1 MNTIILSCP
10 TLKGELLAALKQAN
24 NSSTV
29 YFMPK
34 ELHSDPN
41 KLRSYIQDFIDRLY
55 NVDRVVVCASG
66 CGGGTTGL
74 KATTAELIIPKTRD
88 CVDILLSEIDR
99 TQDKRKR
106 RVYMTK
112 SWYDYHQD
120 SSLNLDKLI
129 EAKGKE
135 EAENFIRTLYKGFEE
150 FYIVD
155 TGTYDIQEIMD
166 GLAPFIKVLNGKFT
180 IVKGEYAIL
189 HKLAEENYDDSFIRI
204 PMGGIVPEKFYPDNP
219 KADE

>member
-99 TQDKRKR
+99 MQDKRKR

-204 PMGGIVPEKFYPDNP
+204 PMGGIVPAKFYPDNP

>member
-24 NSSTV
+24 NKSTV
-29 YFMPK
+29 FFLPK
-34 ELHSDPN
+34 ELHSNPD
-41 KLRSYIQDFIDRLY
+41 KLREFVQDFIDRLY
-55 NVDRVVVCASG
+55 NVDRIVLCTSG

-74 KATTAELIIPKTRD
+74 KATTAELIIPRTRD
-88 CVDILLSEIDR
+88 CVDILLSEED
-99 TQDKRKR
+99 TGKDNRKR

-120 SSLNLDKLI
+120 SALNLDNLI
-129 EAKGKE
+129 KTKGKE

-155 TGTYDIQEIMD
+155 TGTYDVQEIIA
-166 GLAPFIKVLNGKFT
+166 GLTPFIEVLGGSFK
-180 IVKGEYAIL
+180 IIKGNYAVL
-189 HKLAEENYDDSFIRI
+189 HKLAREAYDESFVRI
-204 PMGGIVPEKFYPDNP
+204 PQGGTVPPKFYPENP
-219 KADE
+219 KE

>member
-24 NSSTV
+24 NNSTV
-29 YFMPK
+29 YFLPK
-34 ELHSDPN
+34 ELHSSPD
-41 KLRSYIQDFIDRLY
+41 KLREYLQDFIDRLY
-55 NVDRVVVCASG
+55 NVDRVVICTSG

-74 KATTAELIIPKTRD
+74 VASTAELVIPKTRD
-88 CVDILLSEIDR
+88 CVDILLSDEDALK
-99 TQDKRKR
+99 DVRKR

-112 SWYDYHQD
+112 SWYDYHQE

-129 EAKGKE
+129 AAKGKE
-135 EAENFIRTLYKGFEE
+135 EAENFIRSLYKGFEE

-166 GLAPFIKVLNGKFT
+166 GLQPFIKVLNGKFT
-180 IVKGEYAIL
+180 IVKGSYALL
-189 HKLAEENYDDSFIRI
+189 HQIAEENYTGRFLTV
-204 PMGGIVPEKFYPDNP
+204 PKGGTVPPRFYPENP
-219 KADE
+219 KE

>member
-10 TLKGELLAALKQAN
+10 TLKLELLAALEQAHN
-24 NSSTV
+24 NTPV

-41 KLRSYIQDFIDRLY
+41 KLRSYIQDFIDRLH
-55 NVDRVVVCASG
+55 NVDRVVICASG

-74 KATTAELIIPKTRD
+74 VATTAELIIPKTRD
-88 CVDILLSEIDR
+88 CVDILLSDADAAKDNR
-99 TQDKRKR
+99 KRK
-106 RVYMTK
+106 VYMTK
-112 SWYDYHQD
+112 SWFDYHQE

-129 EAKGKE
+129 QTKGQE
-135 EAENFIRTLYKGFEE
+135 EAEKFIRTLYKGFEE

-166 GLAPFIKVLNGKFT
+166 GLTPFIKVLNGKFT
-180 IVKGEYAIL
+180 VIKGTYSVL
-189 HKLAEENYDDSFIRI
+189 HKIAQQNYDERFLVVARGES
-204 PMGGIVPEKFYPDNP
+204 VPAKFYPENP
-219 KADE
+219 KE

>member
-24 NSSTV
+24 NNSTV
-29 YFMPK
+29 YFLPK
-34 ELHSDPN
+34 ELHSSPD
-41 KLRSYIQDFIDRLY
+41 KLREYLQDFIDRLY
-55 NVDRVVVCASG
+55 NVDRVVICTSG

-74 KATTAELIIPKTRD
+74 VASTAELVIPKTRD
-88 CVDILLSEIDR
+88 CVDILLSEEDALK
-99 TQDKRKR
+99 DVRKR

-112 SWYDYHQD
+112 SWYDYHQE

-129 EAKGKE
+129 AAKGKE
-135 EAENFIRTLYKGFEE
+135 EAENFIRSLYKGFEE

-166 GLAPFIKVLNGKFT
+166 GLQPFIKVLNGKFT
-180 IVKGEYAIL
+180 IVKGSYALL
-189 HKLAEENYDDSFIRI
+189 HQIAEENYIGRFLTV
-204 PMGGIVPEKFYPDNP
+204 PKGGTVPPKFYPENP
-219 KADE
+219 KE